1 MLQTNGPFVRY
12 LFVMNSRIVLGLLA
26 IGLLGLNSFT
36 GCKRKPKSEQPAAL
50 PAPLPST
57 ATTPEEAVAELNRA
71 LELWIFKRSQPPKDL
86 NELVTAGFL
95 QRLPTPPAG
104 KKFAFDPAKMR
115 VQLVAE

>member
-1 MLQTNGPFVRY
+1 MNPRFV
-12 LFVMNSRIVLGLLA
+12 LHLLVV
-26 IGLLGLNSFT
+26 GLLGFGLLT
-36 GCKRKPKSEQPAAL
+36 GCKRKQKSESTVL

-57 ATTPEEAVAELNRA
+57 AATPEEAVAEVNRA
-71 LELWIFKRSQPPKDL
+71 LELWTFKRGQPPKDL
-86 NELVTAGFL
+86 NELVTAGFM